1 LKNFLAP
8 STRLLLE
15 TPGRHMSL
23 ISDRTKQL
31 KTKGGGMHKINTL
44 LASVVLATGLSL
56 AFGQEP
62 DNTKMNK
69 QEQPT
74 ADQAKNS
81 KTDLK
86 LQRQI
91 RREIVKDKTLSTYA
105 HNIKVI
111 AHEGKVT
118 LRGPV
123 KSDAEKTAIEQKATE
138 IAGAGNV
145 TNELTVKESG
155 GQ

>member
-1 LKNFLAP
+1 
-8 STRLLLE
+8 
-15 TPGRHMSL
+15 
-23 ISDRTKQL
+23 
-31 KTKGGGMHKINTL
+31 MHKINTL

-56 AFGQEP
+56 ASGQEP

-74 ADQAKNS
+74 ADQAKNN
-81 KTDLK
+81 KGDLN
-86 LQRQI
+86 LQKQI
-91 RREIVKDKTLSTYA
+91 RREIVKDKSLSTYA

-111 AHEGKVT
+111 AHDGKVT

>member
-1 LKNFLAP
+1 M
-8 STRLLLE
+8 TRIKPWL
-15 TPGRHMSL
+15 T
-23 ISDRTKQL
+23 
-31 KTKGGGMHKINTL
+31 
-44 LASVVLATGLSL
+44 SVVLAGGLFV

-81 KTDLK
+81 KSDLK
-86 LQRQI
+86 LEKQI
-91 RREIVKDKTLSTYA
+91 RREIMKDKSLSTYG
-105 HNIKVI
+105 HNVKIL
-111 AHEGKVT
+111 ARDGKVT

-145 TNELTVKESG
+145 TNELAVKETG

>member
-1 LKNFLAP
+1 M
-8 STRLLLE
+8 T
-15 TPGRHMSL
+15 
-23 ISDRTKQL
+23 
-31 KTKGGGMHKINTL
+31 KINGL
-44 LASVVLATGLSL
+44 LTSVVFAAGIFL

-69 QEQPT
+69 QPQPT
-74 ADQAKNS
+74 ADQAKNNKS
-81 KTDLK
+81 DLK

-91 RREIVKDKTLSTYA
+91 RREIVKDKGLSTYA
-105 HNIKVI
+105 HNIKIV
-111 AHEGKVT
+111 AVDGKVT

>member
-1 LKNFLAP
+1 M
-8 STRLLLE
+8 T
-15 TPGRHMSL
+15 
-23 ISDRTKQL
+23 
-31 KTKGGGMHKINTL
+31 KINAL

-74 ADQAKNS
+74 ADQAKNNKS
-81 KTDLK
+81 DLK
-86 LQRQI
+86 LEKQI
-91 RREIVKDKTLSTYA
+91 RREIMKDKSLSTYA
-105 HNIKVI
+105 HNIKVV
-111 AHEGKVT
+111 ARDGKVT

-123 KSDAEKTAIEQKATE
+123 KSDAEKTAVEQRATE
-138 IAGAGNV
+138 VAGAGNV